1 VIADSPRIQE
11 LRRRVQEDPASI
23 AFAQLAEEYRR
34 AGDNE
39 QAAII
44 CRAGLEHHPTYL
56 SARVTLGRALI
67 ELNRLDEALQELTT
81 VLTSAPENLPAIRAV
96 AEIHQRQ
103 GRMPEALDYYRRAL
117 TLAKYDPELES
128 TVERIENVV
137 SPPPP
142 KINPTT
148 EAPKKVED
156 LFDFDTLLQQLG
168 GRPSEQAGSGA
179 AVGAIAASSPLASPV
194 SEPNPILV
202 EPVALPPDDF
212 DPLSILERRLRET
225 EQSVPAVDP
234 NLAEDDRVLDELER
248 WLAAIVDDSSEVA

>member
-1 VIADSPRIQE
+1 
-11 LRRRVQEDPASI
+11 
-23 AFAQLAEEYRR
+23 
-34 AGDNE
+34 
-39 QAAII
+39 
-44 CRAGLEHHPTYL
+44 
-56 SARVTLGRALI
+56 
-67 ELNRLDEALQELTT
+67 
-81 VLTSAPENLPAIRAV
+81 
-96 AEIHQRQ
+96 
-103 GRMPEALDYYRRAL
+103 
-117 TLAKYDPELES
+117 
-128 TVERIENVV
+128 VERIENVV